1 MAQFSGAVK
10 LADLNDFIAPSQA
23 CVVNVDGSKKAKLQL
38 DSSDFD
44 IRPEVCVDGTPELER
59 LTVHDRTKCAST
71 VNSPSCR
78 VRFLQVG
85 AVQPQ
90 QRSAVGFQQTAPSG
104 PNGAI
109 KVTLQ
114 VRSIC
119 LDKCCLAEHPAHRGS
134 SPDT

>member
-44 IRPEVCVDGTPELER
+44 IKPEVCLGGSPELEC
-59 LTVHDRTKCAST
+59 LSVHDRAKCAST
-71 VNSPSCR
+71 VNSPSYR
-78 VRFLQVG
+78 VPYLQVG

-114 VRSIC
+114 VRSNC
-119 LDKCCLAEHPAHRGS
+119 LHKRCLAEPPAHNGS